1 MDYHLPSCE
10 FDVEQFATVSKRG
23 NITIALSISRKD
35 HTENV
40 VIGELDS
47 LIYAFGGYPE
57 RYARDIYC
65 ADTRQVGSFVVDLL
79 QCQSRREIYTVKK
92 WLSDFQGLKAYSKD
106 DSMELY
112 RSKEAE
118 FINALKSLYAQ
129 ENIAAKYLALK
140 SWQLYHILAGDCA
153 PSLYG
158 QAYFP
163 IDFSPENGHQS
174 AIIQA
179 LLSPYEGRTL
189 LYHLLKWDEDFH
201 ELEKYNWMHEHKT
214 NDSRYD
220 SFSLDSY
227 AYPARVLYRADSPY
241 ETYLCADF
249 SCWSLVIHTLRH
261 EYANKE
267 CLSICP
273 ICNKISISTSRKRY
287 CSARCEE
294 LGKQKN
300 FANYSKEDED
310 YPFMKELKNT
320 AHNAGERMRTL
331 KLSRKYT
338 PMLNNTGLTAQIDES
353 LVQSRKEI
361 SILLKRAKSEIKI
374 LEQQR
379 RLQFMD
385 DATARKQQQ
394 TIYNSFRNE
403 SKRIQA
409 DFQAEL
415 DEKLNF
421 NMNTP

>member
-1 MDYHLPSCE
+1 MDYQLPICE
-10 FDVEQFATVSKRG
+10 FDVEQFATSSKRG
-23 NITIALSISRKD
+23 NITIALSINHKD

-65 ADTRQVGSFVVDLL
+65 ADTRRAGSFVVDVL
-79 QCQSRREIYTVKK
+79 QCQSRREVFKIKK
-92 WLSDFQGLKAYSKD
+92 WLSDFLGLKAYSKD

-118 FINALKSLYAQ
+118 FIDALKSLYAQ

-227 AYPARVLYRADSPY
+227 AYPARFFYRAGSPY

-300 FANYSKEDED
+300 FANYSSEDAD
-310 YPFMKELKNT
+310 YPYVKKLKKI
-320 AHNAGERMRTL
+320 AHNARERMRTL
-331 KLSRKYT
+331 SVSPKYAILHSDNET
-338 PMLNNTGLTAQIDES
+338 DTQIGELLES
-353 LVQSRKEI
+353 SRKEI
-361 SILLKRAKSEIKI
+361 AVELKNAKKCIKESTPKSYNSIDE
-374 LEQQR
+374 
-379 RLQFMD
+379 
-385 DATARKQQQ
+385 ATAQKKQQE
-394 TIYNSFRNE
+394 IVSSFD
-403 SKRIQA
+403 SFCTRIQA
-409 DFQAEL
+409 DFRAKL

-421 NMNTP
+421 YMNTP